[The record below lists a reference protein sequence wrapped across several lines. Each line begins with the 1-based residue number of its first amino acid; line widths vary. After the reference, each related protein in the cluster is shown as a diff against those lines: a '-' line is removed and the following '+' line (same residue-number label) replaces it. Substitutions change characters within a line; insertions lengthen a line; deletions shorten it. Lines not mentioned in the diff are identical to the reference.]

1 MKTLPS
7 HIQLWTHTPTHSHF
21 LLLFVSLPLCIFHH
35 DQAEAQWTQQTRAF
49 HVSNP
54 GCHGEGL
61 RVCLFVCFL
70 PLFLTDWSVSVT
82 PAKKKAMTKIFV
94 VHMKTEA
101 GCKVF
106 FFFFQK
112 LDQVKMQP
120 SLWGSSLKFVILL
133 CFLNTIF
140 STHSLECQWTDKSLA
155 LKENKLFIT
164 FATVYNGELSCFCDL
179 LNKYVLYLTFKSY
192 FRAVNNGLNCLML
205 LSLNSEGFV
214 YINIDN

>member
-1 MKTLPS
+1 
-7 HIQLWTHTPTHSHF
+7 
-21 LLLFVSLPLCIFHH
+21 
-35 DQAEAQWTQQTRAF
+35 
-49 HVSNP
+49 
-54 GCHGEGL
+54 
-61 RVCLFVCFL
+61 
-70 PLFLTDWSVSVT
+70 
-82 PAKKKAMTKIFV
+82 
-94 VHMKTEA
+94 
-101 GCKVF
+101 
-106 FFFFQK
+106 
-112 LDQVKMQP
+112 MQP

-214 YINIDN
+214 YINIDKFQFIFAHKWDHYVNSKRVLFDMVQINKSSNHLGF